1 MTYKILFVCHGN
13 ICRSPMAE
21 FLMKD
26 IVEKHGVSSLFH
38 IESAACHTD
47 AIGCRPHRGTRA
59 KLEKAGI
66 STEGKTAR
74 LLVRSD
80 YAKFDYIIG
89 MDSYNVYDM
98 LRLFGGD
105 PDGKVKMLLEYAGEN
120 REVADPWY
128 TGNFDDTYN
137 DCLKGCKALFDYIMG
152 K

>member
-1 MTYKILFVCHGN
+1 MHKILFVCHGN

-26 IVEKHGVSSLFH
+26 IVSKKGEEHLFL

-47 AIGCRPHRGTRA
+47 AIGCRPHSGTRA
-59 KLEKAGI
+59 KLNEAGI
-66 STEGKTAR
+66 STEGKKAR
-74 LLVRSD
+74 LLTYSD
-80 YAKFDYIIG
+80 YDKFDYIIG

-98 LRLFGGD
+98 LKLFRGD
-105 PDGKVKMLLEYAGEN
+105 SDEKVKMLLEYAGEN

-137 DCLKGCKALFDYIMG
+137 DCLKGCKALYECLTQR
-152 K
+152 